1 MPVKTGVPFNNNF
14 SIDLERCG
22 RLGGEMLFAT
32 TLAVPAAL
40 LGTWTSS
47 CGPEFPERLRFEAV
61 TVILGTSLKPTAC
74 RRTGQRSLSKS
85 RWYMDL
91 ACEDGSI
98 VQLDLYL
105 LNASSLLVAQRPLGV
120 ACSYQ

>member
-1 MPVKTGVPFNNNF
+1 MKKPV
-14 SIDLERCG
+14 
-22 RLGGEMLFAT
+22 GEMLLAT

-47 CGPEFPERLRFEAV
+47 CGPGFPERLHFDAGRV
-61 TVILGTSLKPTAC
+61 VLSSPKPTTC
-74 RRTGQRSLSKS
+74 RSASQRTQGPS

-105 LNASSLLVAQRPLGV
+105 VHESSLLVAQRPLGE
-120 ACSYQ
+120 ACSYQRAP

>member
-1 MPVKTGVPFNNNF
+1 M
-14 SIDLERCG
+14 
-22 RLGGEMLFAT
+22 
-32 TLAVPAAL
+32 PAAL

-47 CGPEFPERLRFEAV
+47 CTADFPGRLHFETAKV
-61 TVILGTSLKPTAC
+61 VLGSSPKPTTC
-74 RRTGQRSLSKS
+74 RRTGQRPLSKS

-105 LNASSLLVAQRPLGV
+105 ADPNSLLVAQRPLGES
-120 ACSYQ
+120 CRYRRSQ